1 MGQMSKDRGTASLD
15 RLRELLGTML
25 GGDEVENAARVLG
38 LCAALDDADRL
49 GTEIARRMG
58 AEAYYAD
65 GYDVGVSLIFG
76 MADVSGE
83 VSDDA

>member
-1 MGQMSKDRGTASLD
+1 MGRTNNDRGVAMH

-25 GGDEVENAARVLG
+25 TGEPDQNAARVLG

-49 GTEIARRMG
+49 GTEVARRMD
-58 AEAYYAD
+58 AEAFYAE
-65 GYDVGVSLIFG
+65 GYDVGVSL
-76 MADVSGE
+76 AEALE

>member
-1 MGQMSKDRGTASLD
+1 MGRTNNDRVVAMH

-25 GGDEVENAARVLG
+25 GGNEAGNAARVLG

-49 GTEIARRMG
+49 GTEVARRMG
-58 AEAYYAD
+58 AEAYYAE
-65 GYDVGVSLIFG
+65 GYDVGVSL
-76 MADVSGE
+76 AEALE